1 MTFGTLGAGPLG
13 EAWGKRGENVGKPW
27 ETHGENHGKHGTN
40 ARTLG
45 NKWKTDIGK
54 KCGKMWGKPWR
65 EFGTLWD
72 VGNTWGKEIR
82 KSGDVREHL
91 EVVHVFDLNIMK

>member
-1 MTFGTLGAGPLG
+1 M
-13 EAWGKRGENVGKPW
+13 ENMGQ
-27 ETHGENHGKHGTN
+27 TMENM
-40 ARTLG
+40 G

-54 KCGKMWGKPWR
+54 MWEDVGKPWR